1 MAGDQSWQNKAGIRW
16 DFAPASHAS
25 TCVSDGE
32 IIASLNCPAARG
44 SAIRSAEITSPKGK
58 RMADTRL
65 NGIIRAL
72 ESGRPAFTCFSPP
85 EVDSAYAI
93 SVSKYDGVVWE
104 MEHNPWDGRALRDT
118 LQYMLNRGQ
127 IVKSARSRPPSRR
140 WCAFR

>member
-1 MAGDQSWQNKAGIRW
+1 MAGGCRAQNKSGIRW
-16 DFAPASHAS
+16 DFAPASHALTSCLERRGRRS
-25 TCVSDGE
+25 TQLSGR
-32 IIASLNCPAARG
+32 ARFCYT
-44 SAIRSAEITSPKGK
+44 IREITSPKGK

-104 MEHNPWDGRALRDT
+104 MEHNPWD
-118 LQYMLNRGQ
+118 
-127 IVKSARSRPPSRR
+127 S
-140 WCAFR
+140 